1 RAPENACTPLSCS
14 ASRWRSCL
22 YANSPTAAPRCQATR
37 RARVTST
44 ARLVAETIHQRLVLP
59 AIDFDHGSVDHFHE
73 WRGEHDDEV
82 RDLIHFSN
90 ATPWGRG
97 ERGVFPPAVKKF
109 SCARHGLD

>member
-1 RAPENACTPLSCS
+1 
-14 ASRWRSCL
+14 L
-22 YANSPTAAPRCQATR
+22 YANSPTAGPRCQATR
-37 RARVTST
+37 LARVTST

-90 ATPWGRG
+90 ATHWDRGGREFG
-97 ERGVFPPAVKKF
+97 RLLVRKF
-109 SCARHGLD
+109 HVGRHGFYEGFPAPRTDPARVCA